1 MTRHKGPALLYLSQ
15 SFASQL
21 FFWMVFTV
29 NLLYYV
35 QVVEMNALQ
44 LVLVGT
50 VLEITVLICEI
61 PTGLIADYKGRKFSI
76 VLGYS
81 LIGLGF
87 FIEGLFPT
95 FTTILIAQVIWGIG
109 YTCISGALQAWV
121 TDEVG
126 LNKVDKVFINST
138 KYENVGNLFGILLG
152 IVIGYISV
160 QVSILLG
167 AIGFLLLSLYLSRN
181 MTETRVINEKKKES
195 FSFIENIK
203 SMLSSVFSSFKA
215 NIILRYVLL
224 IACIVGI
231 YSEGFDRLWIS
242 HIADI
247 IEGTL
252 SEKHMIFV
260 VGGVQFVTSVFTII
274 VFQFLNRMSE
284 KIQFKSLYKGLRLSY
299 FILIVALICFAFS
312 TNLIGLIC
320 FFIIIQVIREITS
333 TFENIWFNQLITDSS
348 KRATFFSVKGQVDA
362 IGQIGGGPVAGLIS
376 QYTSIKIG
384 LAASALLLSP
394 VLFIYQKLLKTRD

>member
-1 MTRHKGPALLYLSQ
+1 MTRHKGTALLYLSQ

-109 YTCISGALQAWV
+109 YTCISGALQAWI

-160 QVSILLG
+160 QVSILIG
-167 AIGFLLLSLYLSRN
+167 AIGFLFLALYLWRN
-181 MTETRVINEKKKES
+181 MTETRVINEKKKDS
-195 FSFIENIK
+195 LSFIENIK

-260 VGGVQFVTSVFTII
+260 VGGVQFVTSIFTII

-299 FILIVALICFAFS
+299 FILILALICFAFS

-320 FFIIIQVIREITS
+320 FFIIIQVIREVTS